1 MAPEGPRKVATGGAQ
16 RNPWE
21 PEPLRRFR
29 PGRGGGNAKTRRRVD
44 QGLLTRLPGI
54 PPPLRGGLVV
64 CVPVHGFR
72 FAPPVATVRRPFG
85 AKTRRDEARPWTIL
99 GTAVALALVALCS
112 TSVCWAADTPTADAA
127 DFARVRAD
135 EQARIT
141 LINKV
146 RPAVVCIFNRG
157 NRAGG
162 GSGVIIDE
170 QGYGLTN
177 FHVVAG
183 MLGDRA
189 GDAGMLDGEI
199 YEIDILG
206 IDPTGDVAMFRAHGR
221 DAFPYVELGDS
232 DALTVGDYTLAMGNP
247 FLLAE
252 DYASTVTLG
261 IVSGL
266 HRYQWGA
273 GGKGRALRYT
283 DCIQVDT
290 SINPGNSGGPLFDLA
305 GRLIGINGRVSVE
318 ERGRV
323 NVGVGYAIS
332 INQIKRFIPALRAGL
347 PTKHAT
353 AGFTVADRDDGVVVN
368 QIIDDS
374 PAYKAG
380 LRLGDTVTRFGDSAI
395 HSANQFGSLLG
406 VYPADWPVEVVFKRR
421 GDARKL
427 RFRLED
433 LPFPKSEGPSQMG
446 GPTDPYAPHKV
457 RTTANRRA
465 VQRAFDA
472 YHREIGGRPAA
483 LGLREIRA
491 TGRRAVTGRN
501 QTAPPPLDITETRDG
516 PGLQANMPPAEI
528 ERALRWAMLEPPN
541 RETVK
546 GYAVVS
552 SDEVQGRVAV
562 VIERKRDGEPTC
574 RLAFDDAEGRLLRVA
589 FDDALSGKRI
599 RFEYLDEKRVGRMK
613 LPHTRLLYIDDKL
626 YAEDRFDRITIKG

>member
-1 MAPEGPRKVATGGAQ
+1 MGMCAT
-16 RNPWE
+16 
-21 PEPLRRFR
+21 
-29 PGRGGGNAKTRRRVD
+29 
-44 QGLLTRLPGI
+44 LL
-54 PPPLRGGLVV
+54 
-64 CVPVHGFR
+64 
-72 FAPPVATVRRPFG
+72 AYYSA
-85 AKTRRDEARPWTIL
+85 
-99 GTAVALALVALCS
+99 
-112 TSVCWAADTPTADAA
+112 SVCWASDTATAGAA
-127 DFARVRAD
+127 DFARVRAY

-141 LINKV
+141 IINKV
-146 RPAVVCIFNRG
+146 RPAVVCMFNHG

-162 GSGVIIDE
+162 GSGVIIDD

-183 MLGDRA
+183 MLEDRA
-189 GDAGMLDGEI
+189 GDAGMLDGKI

-221 DAFPYVELGDS
+221 DSFPHVELGDS
-232 DALTVGDYTLAMGNP
+232 DALAVGDYTLAMGNP

-266 HRYQWGA
+266 HRYQSGA
-273 GGKGRALRYT
+273 GSKGRALRYT

-305 GRLIGINGRVSVE
+305 GRLVGINGRVSIE

-332 INQIKRFIPALRAGL
+332 IDQIKRFIPALRAGL

-353 AGFTVADRDDGVVVN
+353 AGFTVADRGAGVVVN
-368 QIIDDS
+368 QILDDS

-380 LRLGDTVTRFGDSAI
+380 LRLGDAVTRFGGSAI
-395 HSANQFGSLLG
+395 DSANQFGSLLG

-421 GDARKL
+421 DDTRKI

-433 LPFPKSEGPSQMG
+433 LPFPKSEDPSEMG
-446 GPTDPYAPHKV
+446 GAADPYAPHKV
-457 RTTANRRA
+457 TRTANRRA
-465 VQRAFDA
+465 VQRAFEM
-472 YHREIGGRPAA
+472 YHRAIGGRRAA
-483 LGLREIRA
+483 LGLQEVHV
-491 TGRRAVTGRN
+491 TGRRAVSGRA
-501 QTAPPPLDITETRDG
+501 QAAPPRLDITETRED
-516 PGLQANMPPAEI
+516 PGLQANMSPAEI
-528 ERALRWAMLEPPN
+528 ERALRWALLESPK
-541 RETVK
+541 RKAVK
-546 GYAVVS
+546 GFAVVG
-552 SDEVQGRVAV
+552 SDEVRGRVAV

-574 RLAFDDAEGRLLRVA
+574 RPAFDDLTGRLLRVE

-599 RFEYLDEKRVGRMK
+599 RFEYLDERRVGGMK
-613 LPHTRLLYIDDKL
+613 LPHTRLLYIDDEL